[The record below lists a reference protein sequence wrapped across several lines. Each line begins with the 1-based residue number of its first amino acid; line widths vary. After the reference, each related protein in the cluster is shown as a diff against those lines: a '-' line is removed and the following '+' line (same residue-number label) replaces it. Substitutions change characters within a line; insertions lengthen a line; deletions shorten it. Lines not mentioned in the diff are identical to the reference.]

1 MLSFNK
7 FETIRNVFIY
17 YDCDFDAVL
26 TGENKTFDAARANK
40 KSPEVSSCPSHC
52 ETIYSNDG
60 YDDGDDDTPQPTG
73 GAANDSRNIV
83 NDGSANMAANNDN
96 GDDDDNNDG
105 DDGDD
110 GGDNESDNG
119 DVDFDG
125 CQKCF
130 CNPCVTQNRQSW
142 LGNAVAPHNK
152 NAELRKSAT
161 NYFGKCLIEGRH
173 RSIHCI

>member
-1 MLSFNK
+1 MQL
-7 FETIRNVFIY
+7 EQI
-17 YDCDFDAVL
+17 
-26 TGENKTFDAARANK
+26 K
-40 KSPEVSSCPSHC
+40 KSLEVSSCPSHC
-52 ETIYSNDG
+52 ETIYSNDS

-105 DDGDD
+105 DGGDD
-110 GGDNESDNG
+110 GGDNENDNR

-142 LGNAVAPHNK
+142 LGNAVAHTIKMLNWEK
-152 NAELRKSAT
+152 ALQTILVNVDRRQA
-161 NYFGKCLIEGRH
+161 
-173 RSIHCI
+173 